1 MLIQRLLQLRR
12 DAEDKVHAKLEQS
25 NRDFLLILLR
35 ERGQKIAQELPV
47 LQQKLEGKQR
57 GVLAQLKQ
65 QSISIDRSRKS
76 ISAIKQE
83 LEDSLQLMRTNNPE
97 KQVSEA
103 ELQQQKRREELR
115 QQNYLEFRRQKYWK
129 QPNEKSKSALQ
140 FLHSIN
146 QSQKKLRDKYDSLHE
161 KSQKRQEA
169 ELS

>member
-97 KQVSEA
+97 KQVS
-103 ELQQQKRREELR
+103 
-115 QQNYLEFRRQKYWK
+115 
-129 QPNEKSKSALQ
+129 
-140 FLHSIN
+140 
-146 QSQKKLRDKYDSLHE
+146 
-161 KSQKRQEA
+161 
-169 ELS
+169 